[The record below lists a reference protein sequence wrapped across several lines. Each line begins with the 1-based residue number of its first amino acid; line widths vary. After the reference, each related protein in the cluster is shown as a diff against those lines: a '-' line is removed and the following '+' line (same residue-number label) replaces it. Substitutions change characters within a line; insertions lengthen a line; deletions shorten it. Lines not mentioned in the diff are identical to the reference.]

1 MQVFLCI
8 CLTKKNTFIL
18 KIYLKVFETNQTETD
33 KKSTLAF

>member
-8 CLTKKNTFIL
+8 RLTKKSTF
-18 KIYLKVFETNQTETD
+18 IYLKVFETNQTETD

>member
-8 CLTKKNTFIL
+8 RLTKKSTFIL
-18 KIYLKVFETNQTETD
+18 KIYLKVFERNQTETD